1 LAGKKV
7 AAPDPARSLALLWGS
22 HTKPGRSGLTVRAI
36 VDAAIEL
43 ADGGGLEALSMRMVA
58 ERLKVG
64 TMSLYTHVPGKG
76 ELTDL
81 MFDRVYG
88 DLYADVDE
96 PSRQP
101 GGWRG
106 ALEFIAH
113 RNWDVLTAHPWI
125 HEVPTMR
132 TALGPNITAK
142 YEAELR
148 PLDGLGLTD
157 VEMDSA
163 LTLVLT
169 HVQGTARAG
178 AEQLRTQ
185 RDSGL
190 TDEEWWRQISPTL
203 THVMS
208 GSAKHFP
215 VAGRVGTAVGEHS
228 LVTGRL
234 VWVALM
240 VGRPLS
246 VTTIRT
252 RLVLGAMVGV
262 QENWPLMALMVAYT
276 VTGLLLLFAV

>member
-1 LAGKKV
+1 MAGRKA

-22 HTKPGRSGLTVRAI
+22 HSKPGRSGLTVRAI

-43 ADGGGLEALSMRMVA
+43 ADGEGLEALSMRMVA
-58 ERLKVG
+58 DRLKVG

-88 DLYADVDE
+88 DLYADADE
-96 PSRQP
+96 PSKQP

-106 ALEFIAH
+106 ALEFIAR
-113 RNWDVLTAHPWI
+113 RNWEILTAHPWI

-132 TALGPNITAK
+132 TALGPNITRK

-203 THVMS
+203 TAVMS
-208 GSAKHFP
+208 GTHFP
-215 VAGRVGTAVGEHS
+215 VAGRVGTAVGEHFQS
-228 LVTGRL
+228 
-234 VWVALM
+234 ALDPAHALTF
-240 VGRPLS
+240 GL
-246 VTTIRT
+246 TTILDGLT
-252 RLVLGAMVGV
+252 QLVSARAQDHQGQAG
-262 QENWPLMALMVAYT
+262 
-276 VTGLLLLFAV
+276 

>member
-1 LAGKKV
+1 MAGRKA

-36 VDAAIEL
+36 VDAAIAL
-43 ADGGGLEALSMRMVA
+43 ADESGLEALSMRMVA
-58 ERLKVG
+58 DRLKVG

-81 MFDRVYG
+81 MFDQAYG
-88 DLYADVDE
+88 DLYAAAE
-96 PSRQP
+96 PADQP

-106 ALEFIAH
+106 ALEFIAQQ
-113 RNWDVLTAHPWI
+113 NWNVLTAHPWI

-132 TALGPNITAK
+132 TALGPNITRK
-142 YEAELR
+142 YEIELR

-185 RDSGL
+185 RESGL
-190 TDEEWWRQISPTL
+190 SDQEWWRQISPTL
-203 THVMS
+203 TTVMS
-208 GSAKHFP
+208 NTHFP
-215 VAGRVGTAVGEHS
+215 LAGRVGTSVGEHFQS
-228 LVTGRL
+228 VIDPAH
-234 VWVALM
+234 ALTF
-240 VGRPLS
+240 GL
-246 VTTIRT
+246 TTI
-252 RLVLGAMVGV
+252 LD
-262 QENWPLMALMVAYT
+262 
-276 VTGLLLLFAV
+276 GLTQLIASRSAVE

>member
-1 LAGKKV
+1 VAGRKA

-22 HTKPGRSGLTVRAI
+22 HAKPGRSGLTVRAI

-43 ADGGGLEALSMRMVA
+43 ADAEGLEALSMRMVA
-58 ERLKVG
+58 DRLKVG

-88 DLYADVDE
+88 DLYADADE
-96 PSRQP
+96 PSKQP

-113 RNWDVLTAHPWI
+113 RNWEILTAHPWI

-132 TALGPNITAK
+132 TALGPNITRK

-203 THVMS
+203 TTVMS
-208 GSAKHFP
+208 GTHFP
-215 VAGRVGTAVGEHS
+215 VAGRVGTAVGEHFQS
-228 LVTGRL
+228 
-234 VWVALM
+234 ALDPAHALTF
-240 VGRPLS
+240 GL
-246 VTTIRT
+246 TTILDGLT
-252 RLVLGAMVGV
+252 QLVSARAQDHQGQAG
-262 QENWPLMALMVAYT
+262 
-276 VTGLLLLFAV
+276 

>member
-1 LAGKKV
+1 MAGRKA

-36 VDAAIEL
+36 VDAAIAL
-43 ADGGGLEALSMRMVA
+43 ADSSGLEALSMRTVA

-81 MFDRVYG
+81 MFDQAYG
-88 DLYADVDE
+88 DLYASSE
-96 PSRQP
+96 PADQP

-106 ALEFIAH
+106 ALEFIAR

-132 TALGPNITAK
+132 TALGPNITRK
-142 YEAELR
+142 YEIELR

-163 LTLVLT
+163 LSLVLT

-185 RDSGL
+185 RESGL
-190 TDEEWWRQISPTL
+190 SDEEWWRQISPTL
-203 THVMS
+203 TTVMT
-208 GSAKHFP
+208 GSYFP
-215 VAGRVGTAVGEHS
+215 LAGRVGTAVGEQFQSALDPAHALNFGLARILDGIAL
-228 LVTGRL
+228 LVDER
-234 VWVALM
+234 
-240 VGRPLS
+240 R
-246 VTTIRT
+246 
-252 RLVLGAMVGV
+252 
-262 QENWPLMALMVAYT
+262 
-276 VTGLLLLFAV
+276 

>member
-1 LAGKKV
+1 VAGRKA

-36 VDAAIEL
+36 VGAAIEL
-43 ADGGGLEALSMRMVA
+43 ADASGLEALSMRMVA
-58 ERLKVG
+58 DRLKVG

-81 MFDRVYG
+81 MFDQVYG
-88 DLYADVDE
+88 DLYADADE
-96 PSRQP
+96 PARQP

-106 ALEFIAH
+106 ALEFIAR
-113 RNWDVLTAHPWI
+113 RNWEVLTAHPWI

-132 TALGPNITAK
+132 TALGPNITRK
-142 YEAELR
+142 YDTELR

-190 TDEEWWRQISPTL
+190 SDEEWWRQISPTL
-203 THVMS
+203 TTVMS
-208 GSAKHFP
+208 GNHFP
-215 VAGRVGTAVGEHS
+215 VAGRVGTSVGEHFQS
-228 LVTGRL
+228 VIDPAH
-234 VWVALM
+234 ALTF
-240 VGRPLS
+240 GLS
-246 VTTIRT
+246 TILDGLTQLIESRS
-252 RLVLGAMVGV
+252 AV
-262 QENWPLMALMVAYT
+262 Q
-276 VTGLLLLFAV
+276 

>member
-1 LAGKKV
+1 MAGRKA

-22 HTKPGRSGLTVRAI
+22 HAKPGRSGLTVRAI

-43 ADGGGLEALSMRMVA
+43 ADAEGLEALSMRMVA
-58 ERLKVG
+58 DRLKVG

-81 MFDRVYG
+81 MFDRAYG
-88 DLYADVDE
+88 DLYADADE
-96 PSRQP
+96 PSKQP

-106 ALEFIAH
+106 ALEFIAR
-113 RNWDVLTAHPWI
+113 RNWEILTAHPWI

-132 TALGPNITAK
+132 TALGPNITRK

-203 THVMS
+203 TAVMS
-208 GSAKHFP
+208 GTHFP
-215 VAGRVGTAVGEHS
+215 VAGRVGTAVGEHFQS
-228 LVTGRL
+228 
-234 VWVALM
+234 ALDPAHALTF
-240 VGRPLS
+240 GL
-246 VTTIRT
+246 TTILDGLT
-252 RLVLGAMVGV
+252 QLVSARAQDHQGQAG
-262 QENWPLMALMVAYT
+262 
-276 VTGLLLLFAV
+276 

>member
-1 LAGKKV
+1 LAGRKA

-22 HTKPGRSGLTVRAI
+22 HTRPGRSGLTVRAI
-36 VDAAIEL
+36 VDAAVEL
-43 ADGGGLEALSMRMVA
+43 ADASGLEALSMRMVA
-58 ERLKVG
+58 ERLKAG

-96 PSRQP
+96 PARQP

-106 ALEFIAH
+106 SLEFIAQ
-113 RNWDVLTAHPWI
+113 RNWEVLTAHPWV

-132 TALGPNITAK
+132 TALGPNITLK

-178 AEQLRTQ
+178 AEQLRLQ

-203 THVMS
+203 ATVMA
-208 GSAKHFP
+208 GANTQFP
-215 VAGRVGTAVGEHS
+215 TAGRVGTAVGEHFQS
-228 LVTGRL
+228 VLDPAHALSFGLGRIL
-234 VWVALM
+234 DGVAL
-240 VGRPLS
+240 LIES
-246 VTTIRT
+246 RT
-252 RLVLGAMVGV
+252 
-262 QENWPLMALMVAYT
+262 P
-276 VTGLLLLFAV
+276 

>member
-1 LAGKKV
+1 MAGRKA
-7 AAPDPARSLALLWGS
+7 AAPDPARSLALLWGA

-36 VDAAIEL
+36 VDAAIEV
-43 ADGGGLEALSMRMVA
+43 ADAVGLEALSMRTVA

-88 DLYADVDE
+88 DLYADADE
-96 PSRQP
+96 PARQP
-101 GGWRG
+101 GWRA

-113 RNWDVLTAHPWI
+113 RNWEVLTAHPWI

-132 TALGPNITAK
+132 TALGPNITRK
-142 YEAELR
+142 YETELR

-163 LTLVLT
+163 LSLVLT
-169 HVQGTARAG
+169 HVQGIARAG

-203 THVMS
+203 TTVMS
-208 GSAKHFP
+208 GTHFP
-215 VAGRVGTAVGEHS
+215 TAGRVGTAVGEHFQS
-228 LVTGRL
+228 
-234 VWVALM
+234 ALDPTHHLTF
-240 VGRPLS
+240 GL
-246 VTTIRT
+246 TTILNGLSQLIEQRS
-252 RLVLGAMVGV
+252 AV
-262 QENWPLMALMVAYT
+262 Q
-276 VTGLLLLFAV
+276 

>member
-1 LAGKKV
+1 MAGKKA

-43 ADGGGLEALSMRMVA
+43 ADGGGLEALSMRTVA

-113 RNWDVLTAHPWI
+113 RNWDVPDRAPVDPRGPDDAYGAGPEHHRASTRPSYAPSTA
-125 HEVPTMR
+125 
-132 TALGPNITAK
+132 
-142 YEAELR
+142 
-148 PLDGLGLTD
+148 
-157 VEMDSA
+157 SA
-163 LTLVLT
+163 
-169 HVQGTARAG
+169 
-178 AEQLRTQ
+178 
-185 RDSGL
+185 
-190 TDEEWWRQISPTL
+190 
-203 THVMS
+203 
-208 GSAKHFP
+208 
-215 VAGRVGTAVGEHS
+215 
-228 LVTGRL
+228 
-234 VWVALM
+234 
-240 VGRPLS
+240 
-246 VTTIRT
+246 
-252 RLVLGAMVGV
+252 
-262 QENWPLMALMVAYT
+262 
-276 VTGLLLLFAV
+276 

>member
-1 LAGKKV
+1 MAGRKA

-36 VDAAIEL
+36 VGAAIEL
-43 ADGGGLEALSMRMVA
+43 ADSAGLEALSMRMVA
-58 ERLKVG
+58 DRLKVG

-81 MFDRVYG
+81 MFDQAYG
-88 DLYADVDE
+88 DLYADEDE
-96 PSRQP
+96 PARQP

-106 ALEFIAH
+106 ALEFIAR

-132 TALGPNITAK
+132 TALGPNITRK
-142 YEAELR
+142 YDIELR

-190 TDEEWWRQISPTL
+190 SDEEWWRQISPAL
-203 THVMS
+203 TTVMS
-208 GSAKHFP
+208 GSHFP
-215 VAGRVGTAVGEHS
+215 VAGRVGTSVGEHFQS
-228 LVTGRL
+228 VIDPAH
-234 VWVALM
+234 ALTF
-240 VGRPLS
+240 GLG
-246 VTTIRT
+246 TILDGLAQLIESRS
-252 RLVLGAMVGV
+252 AV
-262 QENWPLMALMVAYT
+262 Q
-276 VTGLLLLFAV
+276 

>member
-1 LAGKKV
+1 VAGRKA

-36 VDAAIEL
+36 VDAAIAL
-43 ADGGGLEALSMRMVA
+43 ADSSGLEALSMRTVA

-81 MFDRVYG
+81 MFDQAYG
-88 DLYADVDE
+88 DLYASSE
-96 PSRQP
+96 PADQQ

-106 ALEFIAH
+106 ALEFIAR

-132 TALGPNITAK
+132 TALGPNITRK
-142 YEAELR
+142 YEIELR

-163 LTLVLT
+163 LSLVLT

-185 RDSGL
+185 RESGL
-190 TDEEWWRQISPTL
+190 SDEEWWRQISPTL
-203 THVMS
+203 TTVMT
-208 GSAKHFP
+208 GSHFP
-215 VAGRVGTAVGEHS
+215 LAGRVGTAVGEHFKS
-228 LVTGRL
+228 
-234 VWVALM
+234 ALDPAHALTFGLTM
-240 VGRPLS
+240 ILDG
-246 VTTIRT
+246 
-252 RLVLGAMVGV
+252 LG
-262 QENWPLMALMVAYT
+262 
-276 VTGLLLLFAV
+276 GLIGSRSAVE

>member
-1 LAGKKV
+1 MAGRKA

-36 VDAAIEL
+36 VEAAIAL
-43 ADGGGLEALSMRMVA
+43 ADSEGLDALSMRMVA
-58 ERLKVG
+58 DRLKVG

-81 MFDRVYG
+81 MFDQAYG
-88 DLYADVDE
+88 DLYADDE
-96 PSRQP
+96 PVNQP

-106 ALEFIAH
+106 ALEFIAR

-125 HEVPTMR
+125 HDVPTVR
-132 TALGPNITAK
+132 TALGPNITRK
-142 YEAELR
+142 YEIELR

-190 TDEEWWRQISPTL
+190 TDQEWWRQISPTL
-203 THVMS
+203 TTVMT
-208 GSAKHFP
+208 GTNFP
-215 VAGRVGTAVGEHS
+215 LAGRVGTAVGEHFQS
-228 LVTGRL
+228 
-234 VWVALM
+234 ALD
-240 VGRPLS
+240 PAHALS
-246 VTTIRT
+246 FGLTTI
-252 RLVLGAMVGV
+252 LD
-262 QENWPLMALMVAYT
+262 
-276 VTGLLLLFAV
+276 GLAQLIASRSAVE